1 MDDLGAVEFGKVL
14 GVTVSGNSRA
24 TTLQLAAT
32 GQEGDDDGAE
42 RIDAVEVLQPAGLMA
57 APSLS
62 ATAEAAFVRIGD
74 QVIALAVIDK
84 GAPSQAVEA
93 GEVRLYGPGSSNA
106 SATIRIRAD
115 GSIEI
120 VSAGAT
126 LVKLQDGSQ
135 PFVRGTT
142 YADALGVFLDA
153 LKLVMTGIGTFAT
166 AVGVG
171 TPLFPAVAA
180 AATVLNGLIVTFN
193 TACDALKAARTA
205 YLSVKVSGQ

>member
-1 MDDLGAVEFGKVL
+1 MIEFGKVL

-24 TTLQLAAT
+24 TTLQIAAT

-62 ATAEAAFVRIGD
+62 PTAEAAFVRIGD
-74 QVIALAVIDK
+74 QVIALAVVDK

-106 SATIRIRAD
+106 AAVIRIRAD

-120 VSAGAT
+120 TPKAGTNVVLA
-126 LVKLQDGSQ
+126 G
-135 PFVRGTT
+135 GT
-142 YADALGVFLDA
+142 
-153 LKLVMTGIGTFAT
+153 
-166 AVGVG
+166 
-171 TPLFPAVAA
+171 
-180 AATVLNGLIVTFN
+180 
-193 TACDALKAARTA
+193 
-205 YLSVKVSGQ
+205 LSVARATDPVSVTLTALQIATIIAPPGGGPCTGGSITLTGTISSGAPQVKA

>member
-1 MDDLGAVEFGKVL
+1 MIEFGKVL

-24 TTLQLAAT
+24 TTLQIAAT

-62 ATAEAAFVRIGD
+62 ATAEAAFIRIGD
-74 QVIALAVIDK
+74 QAVALALLDK
-84 GAPSQAVEA
+84 GASAQSVEA

-126 LVKLQDGSQ
+126 VVKLQDGSQ
-135 PFVRGTT
+135 PFVKGTV

-153 LKLVMTGIGTFAT
+153 LKIVMLGIGTFAN
-166 AVGVG
+166 AVGAAL
-171 TPLFPAVAA
+171 PPVAA
-180 AATVLNGLIVTFN
+180 AAATLGGLIVTFN
-193 TACDALKAARTA
+193 VACDALKASRTA

>member
-1 MDDLGAVEFGKVL
+1 MVEFGKIL
-14 GVTVSGNSRA
+14 GVTVSGKSRA
-24 TTLQLAAT
+24 TTLQIAAT
-32 GQEGDDDGAE
+32 GQEGDDEGAE

-62 ATAEAAFVRIGD
+62 ATAEAAFIRLGD
-74 QVIALAVIDK
+74 QVVALALLDK
-84 GAPSQAVEA
+84 GAASQSVEA

-106 SATIRIRAD
+106 SATIRIRAN

-126 LVKLQDGSQ
+126 VVKLQDGSQ

-153 LKLVMTGIGTFAT
+153 LKIVMLGIGTFAT
-166 AVGVG
+166 AVG
-171 TPLFPAVAA
+171 TALPPVAA
-180 AATVLNGLIVTFN
+180 AAGVLNGLIVTFN
-193 TACDALKAARTA
+193 AACDALKASRTA

>member
-1 MDDLGAVEFGKVL
+1 
-14 GVTVSGNSRA
+14 
-24 TTLQLAAT
+24 
-32 GQEGDDDGAE
+32 
-42 RIDAVEVLQPAGLMA
+42 MA

-74 QVIALAVIDK
+74 QVVALALLDK
-84 GAPSQAVEA
+84 GASSQAVEA

-106 SATIRIRAD
+106 SAVIRIRAN

-126 LVKLQDGSQ
+126 VVKLQDGSQ

-142 YADALGVFLDA
+142 YADALGTFLDA
-153 LKLVMTGIGTFAT
+153 LKVVMLGIGTFAT
-166 AVGVG
+166 AVGAAL
-171 TPLFPAVAA
+171 PPVAA
-180 AATVLNGLIVTFN
+180 AAATLGGLITTFN
-193 TACDALKAARTA
+193 SACDALKAARTA

>member
-62 ATAEAAFVRIGD
+62 STAEAAFVRIGD

-106 SATIRIRAD
+106 SAVIRIRAD

-135 PFVRGTT
+135 PFVRGTV
-142 YADALGVFLDA
+142 YADALGTFLDA
-153 LKLVMTGIGTFAT
+153 LKIVMTGIGTFAT
-166 AVGVG
+166 AVGAAL
-171 TPLFPAVAA
+171 PPVAA
-180 AATVLNGLIVTFN
+180 AAATLGGLITTFN
-193 TACDALKAARTA
+193 SACDALKAARTA

>member
-62 ATAEAAFVRIGD
+62 STAEAAFVRIGD

-84 GAPSQAVEA
+84 GAPAQAVEA

-106 SATIRIRAD
+106 SAVIRIRAD

-120 VSAGAT
+120 TPKAGVDVVLAG
-126 LVKLQDGSQ
+126 GS
-135 PFVRGTT
+135 
-142 YADALGVFLDA
+142 
-153 LKLVMTGIGTFAT
+153 
-166 AVGVG
+166 
-171 TPLFPAVAA
+171 
-180 AATVLNGLIVTFN
+180 
-193 TACDALKAARTA
+193 
-205 YLSVKVSGQ
+205 LSVARSSDPVSVTLTALQIATIIAPPGGGPCTGGPITLTGTISSGAPQVKA

>member
-1 MDDLGAVEFGKVL
+1 MIEFGKVL

-24 TTLQLAAT
+24 TTLQIAAT

-62 ATAEAAFVRIGD
+62 ATAEAAFIRIGD
-74 QVIALAVIDK
+74 QVVALALLDK
-84 GAPSQAVEA
+84 GASSQSVEA

-106 SATIRIRAD
+106 SAVIRIRAN

-120 VSAGAT
+120 LSAGAT
-126 LVKLQDGSQ
+126 VVKLQDGSQ

-153 LKLVMTGIGTFAT
+153 LKIVMLGIGTFAS
-166 AVGVG
+166 AVGAAL
-171 TPLFPAVAA
+171 PPVAA
-180 AATVLNGLIVTFN
+180 AAATLGGLITTFN
-193 TACDALKAARTA
+193 SACDALKAARTA

>member
-1 MDDLGAVEFGKVL
+1 MIEFGKVL

-24 TTLQLAAT
+24 TTLQIAAT

-62 ATAEAAFVRIGD
+62 ATAEAAFIRIGD
-74 QVIALAVIDK
+74 QVVALALLDK
-84 GAPSQAVEA
+84 GAATQSVEA

-106 SATIRIRAD
+106 SAVIRIRAN

-120 VSAGAT
+120 VSAGST
-126 LVKLQDGSQ
+126 VVRLQDGSQ

-142 YADALGVFLDA
+142 YADALGTFLDA
-153 LKLVMTGIGTFAT
+153 LKIVMTGIGTFAT
-166 AVGVG
+166 AVGAAL
-171 TPLFPAVAA
+171 PPVAA
-180 AATVLNGLIVTFN
+180 AAATLGGLITTFN
-193 TACDALKAARTA
+193 SACNALKAARTA

>member
-1 MDDLGAVEFGKVL
+1 MIEFGKVL

-24 TTLQLAAT
+24 TTLQIAAT

-62 ATAEAAFVRIGD
+62 ATAEAAFIRIGD
-74 QVIALAVIDK
+74 QVVALALLDK
-84 GAPSQAVEA
+84 GAATQSVEA

-106 SATIRIRAD
+106 SAVIRIRAN

-120 VSAGAT
+120 LSAGAT
-126 LVKLQDGSQ
+126 VVKLQDGSQ

-153 LKLVMTGIGTFAT
+153 LKIVMLGIGTFAN
-166 AVGVG
+166 AVGAAL
-171 TPLFPAVAA
+171 PPVAA
-180 AATVLNGLIVTFN
+180 AAATLGGLIVTFN
-193 TACDALKAARTA
+193 VACDALKASRTA

>member
-1 MDDLGAVEFGKVL
+1 MIEFGKVL
-14 GVTVSGNSRA
+14 GVTVSSESRA
-24 TTLQLAAT
+24 TTLQIAAT
-32 GQEGDDDGAE
+32 GQEGDDEGAE

-57 APSLS
+57 APALS
-62 ATAEAAFVRIGD
+62 PTAEAAFIRLGD
-74 QVIALAVIDK
+74 QVVALALLDK
-84 GAPSQAVEA
+84 GASSQSVEA

-106 SATIRIRAD
+106 AAVIRIRAD
-115 GSIEI
+115 GSIEV

-142 YADALGVFLDA
+142 YADALGTFLDA
-153 LKLVMTGIGTFAT
+153 LKIVMTGIGTFAT

-193 TACDALKAARTA
+193 SSCDALKASRTA

>member
-1 MDDLGAVEFGKVL
+1 MIEFGKVL

-24 TTLQLAAT
+24 TTLQIAAT

-42 RIDAVEVLQPAGLMA
+42 RIDAVEVMQPAGLMA

-62 ATAEAAFVRIGD
+62 ATAEAAFIRIGD
-74 QVIALAVIDK
+74 QAVALALLDK
-84 GAPSQAVEA
+84 GASSQSVEA

-106 SATIRIRAD
+106 SATIRIRAN

-126 LVKLQDGSQ
+126 VVKLQDGSQ
-135 PFVRGTT
+135 PFVKGTV

-153 LKLVMTGIGTFAT
+153 LKIVMLGIGTFAS
-166 AVGVG
+166 AVGAAL
-171 TPLFPAVAA
+171 PPVAA
-180 AATVLNGLIVTFN
+180 AAATLGGLITTFN
-193 TACDALKAARTA
+193 AACDALKAARTA

>member
-1 MDDLGAVEFGKVL
+1 MIEFGKVL

-24 TTLQLAAT
+24 TTLQIAAT

-62 ATAEAAFVRIGD
+62 STAEAAFIRIGD
-74 QVIALAVIDK
+74 EVIALALIDK
-84 GAPSQAVEA
+84 GASSQSVEA

-153 LKLVMTGIGTFAT
+153 LKVVMLGIGTFAT
-166 AVGVG
+166 AVG
-171 TPLFPAVAA
+171 TALPPVAA
-180 AATVLNGLIVTFN
+180 AATVLVNLIVTFN
-193 TACDALKAARTA
+193 AACDALKASRTA

>member
-1 MDDLGAVEFGKVL
+1 MIEFGKVL

-24 TTLQLAAT
+24 TTLQIAAT

-62 ATAEAAFVRIGD
+62 ATAEAAFIRIGD
-74 QVIALAVIDK
+74 EVIALALIDK
-84 GAPSQAVEA
+84 GASSQSVEA

-106 SATIRIRAD
+106 SATIRIRAN

-153 LKLVMTGIGTFAT
+153 LKVVMLGIGTFAT

-171 TPLFPAVAA
+171 TPLFPAVATA
-180 AATVLNGLIVTFN
+180 AGVLNGLIVTFN
-193 TACDALKAARTA
+193 AACDALKASRTA

>member
-1 MDDLGAVEFGKVL
+1 MIEFGKVL

-24 TTLQLAAT
+24 TTLQIAAT

-62 ATAEAAFVRIGD
+62 ATAEAAFIRIGD
-74 QVIALAVIDK
+74 EVIALALIDK
-84 GAPSQAVEA
+84 GASSQSVEA

-106 SATIRIRAD
+106 SATIRIRAN

-153 LKLVMTGIGTFAT
+153 LKVVMLGIGTFAT
-166 AVGVG
+166 AVG
-171 TPLFPAVAA
+171 TALPPVAA
-180 AATVLNGLIVTFN
+180 AATVLVNLIVTFN
-193 TACDALKAARTA
+193 AACDALKASRTA

>member
-1 MDDLGAVEFGKVL
+1 MIEFGKIL
-14 GVTVSGNSRA
+14 GIAVSGESRA
-24 TTLQLAAT
+24 TTLQIAAT
-32 GQEGDDDGAE
+32 GQEGDDEGAE

-57 APSLS
+57 APALS
-62 ATAEAAFVRIGD
+62 PTAEAAFIRLGD
-74 QVIALAVIDK
+74 QVVALALLDK
-84 GAPSQAVEA
+84 GATTQSVEA

-106 SATIRIRAD
+106 SATIRIRAN

-120 VSAGAT
+120 LSAGAT
-126 LVKLQDGSQ
+126 VVKFQDGSQ
-135 PFVRGTT
+135 PFVKGTV

-171 TPLFPAVAA
+171 TPLFPAVAT

-193 TACDALKAARTA
+193 AACDALKAARTA

>member
-1 MDDLGAVEFGKVL
+1 MIEFGKVL

-24 TTLQLAAT
+24 TTLQIAAT

-62 ATAEAAFVRIGD
+62 ATAEAAFIRIGD
-74 QVIALAVIDK
+74 QVVALALLDK
-84 GAPSQAVEA
+84 GASSQAVEA

-106 SATIRIRAD
+106 SATIRIRAN

-126 LVKLQDGSQ
+126 VVRLQDGSQ
-135 PFVRGTT
+135 PFVRGTV
-142 YADALGVFLDA
+142 YADALGTFLDA
-153 LKLVMTGIGTFAT
+153 LKIVMTGIGTFAT
-166 AVGVG
+166 AVGAAL
-171 TPLFPAVAA
+171 PPVAA
-180 AATVLNGLIVTFN
+180 AAATLGGLITTFN
-193 TACDALKAARTA
+193 SACDALKAARTA

>member
-1 MDDLGAVEFGKVL
+1 MIEFGKVL

-24 TTLQLAAT
+24 TTLQIAAT

-62 ATAEAAFVRIGD
+62 ATAEAAFIRIGD
-74 QVIALAVIDK
+74 EVIALALIDK
-84 GAPSQAVEA
+84 GASSQSVEA

-106 SATIRIRAD
+106 SATIRIRAN

-126 LVKLQDGSQ
+126 LVKFQDGSQ

-153 LKLVMTGIGTFAT
+153 LKVVMLGIGTFAT
-166 AVGVG
+166 AVG
-171 TPLFPAVAA
+171 TALPPVAA
-180 AATVLNGLIVTFN
+180 AATVLVNLIVTFN
-193 TACDALKAARTA
+193 AACDALKASRTA

>member
-1 MDDLGAVEFGKVL
+1 MIEFGKVL

-24 TTLQLAAT
+24 TTLQIAAT

-62 ATAEAAFVRIGD
+62 ATAEAAFIRIGD
-74 QVIALAVIDK
+74 QVVALALLDK
-84 GAPSQAVEA
+84 GASSQSVEA

-126 LVKLQDGSQ
+126 VVKLQDGTQ
-135 PFVRGTT
+135 PFVRGTV

-153 LKLVMTGIGTFAT
+153 LKIVMLGIGTFAN
-166 AVGVG
+166 AVGAAL
-171 TPLFPAVAA
+171 PPVAA
-180 AATVLNGLIVTFN
+180 AAATLGGLIVTFN
-193 TACDALKAARTA
+193 AACDALKAARTA

>member
-1 MDDLGAVEFGKVL
+1 MIEFGKVL

-24 TTLQLAAT
+24 TTLQIAAT

-62 ATAEAAFVRIGD
+62 STAEAAFIRIGD
-74 QVIALAVIDK
+74 QVVALALLDK
-84 GAPSQAVEA
+84 GASSQSVEA

-106 SATIRIRAD
+106 AAVIRIRAD

-120 VSAGAT
+120 LSAGAT
-126 LVKLQDGSQ
+126 VVKLQDGSQ
-135 PFVRGTT
+135 PFVKGTV

-153 LKLVMTGIGTFAT
+153 LKIVMLGIGTFAT

-171 TPLFPAVAA
+171 TPLFPAVATA
-180 AATVLNGLIVTFN
+180 AGVLNGLIVTFN
-193 TACDALKAARTA
+193 AACDALKAARTA

>member
-1 MDDLGAVEFGKVL
+1 MIEFGKVL
-14 GVTVSGNSRA
+14 GVTVSSESRA
-24 TTLQLAAT
+24 TTLQIAAT
-32 GQEGDDDGAE
+32 GQEGDDEGAE

-57 APSLS
+57 APALS
-62 ATAEAAFVRIGD
+62 PTAEAAFIRLGD
-74 QVIALAVIDK
+74 QVVALALLDK
-84 GAPSQAVEA
+84 GASSQSVEA

-106 SATIRIRAD
+106 AAVIRIRAD
-115 GSIEI
+115 GSIEV

-142 YADALGVFLDA
+142 YADALGTFLDA
-153 LKLVMTGIGTFAT
+153 LKIVMTGIGTFAT

-193 TACDALKAARTA
+193 AACDALKASRTA

>member
-42 RIDAVEVLQPAGLMA
+42 RIDAVEVLQPAGLMD

-84 GAPSQAVEA
+84 GAPAQAVEA

-106 SATIRIRAD
+106 SAVIRIRAD

-120 VSAGAT
+120 TPKAGTNVVLAGGSQSVARATDPVGAGAT
-126 LVKLQDGSQ
+126 MA
-135 PFVRGTT
+135 TW
-142 YADALGVFLDA
+142 
-153 LKLVMTGIGTFAT
+153 IT
-166 AVGVG
+166 AVSG
-171 TPLFPAVAA
+171 FI
-180 AATVLNGLIVTFN
+180 NGLAPGTVIPPSDFGTITSGAAQV
-193 TACDALKAARTA
+193 KA
-205 YLSVKVSGQ
+205 

>member
-1 MDDLGAVEFGKVL
+1 MIEFGKVL
-14 GVTVSGNSRA
+14 GVTVSGDSRA
-24 TTLQLAAT
+24 TTLQIAAT

-62 ATAEAAFVRIGD
+62 STAEAAFIRIGD
-74 QVIALAVIDK
+74 QVVALALLDK
-84 GAPSQAVEA
+84 GASSQSVEA

-126 LVKLQDGSQ
+126 VVKLQDGSQ

-153 LKLVMTGIGTFAT
+153 LKIVMLGIGTFAN
-166 AVGVG
+166 AVGAAL
-171 TPLFPAVAA
+171 PPVAA
-180 AATVLNGLIVTFN
+180 AAATLGGLIVTFN
-193 TACDALKAARTA
+193 VACDALKTARTA